1 MKTYRVW
8 IEVEEYNPRTDEYEK
23 IDNNHCPR
31 EFRKLEHAEDF
42 AAHLQSI
49 SDAATDYVD
58 WHAVC
63 ILKRL
68 ESTLQHWLPCKPFK
82 RRRKASGD

>member
-49 SDAATDYVD
+49 SDAALEFIDR
-58 WHAVC
+58 HAVT
-63 ILKRL
+63 IVERL
-68 ESTLQHWLPCKPFK
+68 STTLQHWLPLTPFK
-82 RRRKASGD
+82 RRRKKGGD